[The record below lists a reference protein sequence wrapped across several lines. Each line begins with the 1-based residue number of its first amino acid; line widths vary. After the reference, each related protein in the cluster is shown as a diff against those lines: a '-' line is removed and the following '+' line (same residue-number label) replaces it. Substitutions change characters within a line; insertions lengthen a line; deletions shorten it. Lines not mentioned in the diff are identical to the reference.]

1 MSKPDDFDPFDPI
14 AGAMRAM
21 HQGNML
27 AAKDARIKQ
36 LEADVERMT
45 DEIQVY
51 KEGVTKSDN
60 LFKSIGIHV
69 KDEEW
74 VADGITQLIARI
86 KQLEERLEG
95 MREAGDQLWYCVR
108 HAKRVDPAE
117 LIEAI
122 EDWQE
127 ARNHG

>member
-1 MSKPDDFDPFDPI
+1 MSNPNDPI
-14 AGAMRAM
+14 DPMAFLNNAIA
-21 HQGNML
+21 HAHAQNELL
-27 AAKDARIKQ
+27 AA
-36 LEADVERMT
+36 
-45 DEIQVY
+45 
-51 KEGVTKSDN
+51 N
-60 LFKSIGIHV
+60 
-69 KDEEW
+69 
-74 VADGITQLIARI
+74 ARI

-95 MREAGDQLWYCVR
+95 MREAGDAIWYCVR

>member
-1 MSKPDDFDPFDPI
+1 MSQPDPFAFFNDAI
-14 AGAMRAM
+14 KAA
-21 HQGNML
+21 HTQNELL
-27 AAKDARIKQ
+27 AA
-36 LEADVERMT
+36 
-45 DEIQVY
+45 
-51 KEGVTKSDN
+51 N
-60 LFKSIGIHV
+60 
-69 KDEEW
+69 
-74 VADGITQLIARI
+74 ARI

-95 MREAGDQLWYCVR
+95 MREAGDAIWYCVR

>member
-1 MSKPDDFDPFDPI
+1 MSDPMEDAFKSL
-14 AGAMRAM
+14 
-21 HQGNML
+21 HQGNLL
-27 AAKDARIKQ
+27 AAKD
-36 LEADVERMT
+36 
-45 DEIQVY
+45 
-51 KEGVTKSDN
+51 
-60 LFKSIGIHV
+60 
-69 KDEEW
+69 
-74 VADGITQLIARI
+74 ARI

-95 MREAGDQLWYCVR
+95 MRKAGDQLWYCVR

>member
-1 MSKPDDFDPFDPI
+1 MSQPDFNPFDPVS
-14 AGAMRAM
+14 AAMGAM
-21 HQGNML
+21 HQSNLL
-27 AAKDARIKQ
+27 AAKD
-36 LEADVERMT
+36 
-45 DEIQVY
+45 
-51 KEGVTKSDN
+51 
-60 LFKSIGIHV
+60 
-69 KDEEW
+69 
-74 VADGITQLIARI
+74 ARI

-95 MREAGDQLWYCVR
+95 MREAGDAIWYCVR

>member
-1 MSKPDDFDPFDPI
+1 MSDPI
-14 AGAMRAM
+14 EDAFKSL
-21 HQGNML
+21 HQGNLL

-36 LEADVERMT
+36 LE
-45 DEIQVY
+45 
-51 KEGVTKSDN
+51 
-60 LFKSIGIHV
+60 
-69 KDEEW
+69 
-74 VADGITQLIARI
+74 
-86 KQLEERLEG
+86 ERLEA

-127 ARNHG
+127 ARNHA